1 MEENMH
7 TLKKKTDTITQ
18 CTIQLC
24 LFFRCSISMK
34 CHWKRYKVHIF
45 IFIFLP
51 LLNMKKGTLN
61 NEYLQHFEF
70 PEQSH
75 HTEQDVR
82 GAKGV

>member
-1 MEENMH
+1 MP
-7 TLKKKTDTITQ
+7 LKE
-18 CTIQLC
+18 
-24 LFFRCSISMK
+24 
-34 CHWKRYKVHIF
+34 VHIF

-82 GAKGV
+82 GAKGE